1 MLRLRTSAEERS
13 SCEIAQLRQAVL
25 QNDDRLLDEMLCQ
38 EVYKKVINCRGGW
51 GIAGTPLHAA
61 VSKGHLSCLQVLLGH
76 GALVDCVD
84 VKAQTPLFAAVR
96 GKYLDC
102 VLALLRAGANP
113 NGNASNNCSPVLTAA
128 REGDVE
134 ILKELLRRGAEVN
147 SRSKVLLWTSSAR
160 VSSGPLYLAA
170 VYGHMECFKLLL
182 LYGADPDY
190 NCTDAK
196 LLGSIKQPKTV
207 LEMCLRHGCGVEYI
221 QLLIDF
227 GANVY
232 LPTLIIEKSTKQNE
246 AVELLLEERGAARC
260 FTWQHWVSGPRSEW
274 SLRTDCSGCTR
285 SPGLNVVIKYLLLC
299 LMSFCEKFPRKGNRM
314 WLEVC
319 F

>member
-1 MLRLRTSAEERS
+1 
-13 SCEIAQLRQAVL
+13 
-25 QNDDRLLDEMLCQ
+25 MLCQ
-38 EVYKKVINCRGGW
+38 EIYKKIINCRGGW
-51 GIAGTPLHAA
+51 GIYGPPLQAA
-61 VSKGHLSCLQVLLGH
+61 VSKGHLSCLQVLLAH

-84 VKAQTPLFAAVR
+84 VKAQTPLFTAVR

-113 NGNASNNCSPVLTAA
+113 NGSSSNNCSPVLTAA
-128 REGDVE
+128 QEGDVA
-134 ILKELLRRGAEVN
+134 ILKELLQCGAEVN

-170 VYGHMECFKLLL
+170 VYGHLECFRLLL

-190 NCTDAK
+190 NCTNAN
-196 LLGSIKQPKTV
+196 LLSSLKQPKTV
-207 LEMCLRHGCGVEYI
+207 LEMCLRHGCSVEYV

-246 AVELLLEERGAARC
+246 AVELLLHERGI
-260 FTWQHWVSGPRSEW
+260 RSA
-274 SLRTDCSGCTR
+274 S
-285 SPGLNVVIKYLLLC
+285 VH
-299 LMSFCEKFPRKGNRM
+299 
-314 WLEVC
+314 LETVLSR
-319 F
+319 

>member
-1 MLRLRTSAEERS
+1 MLKLRTSEEEQR
-13 SCEIAQLRQAVL
+13 SCEISQLRQAVL
-25 QNDDRLLDEMLCQ
+25 QNNDRLLDEMLCQ
-38 EVYKKVINCRGGW
+38 EIYKKVINCRGGW

-61 VSKGHLSCLQVLLGH
+61 VSKGHLSCLQVLLAH
-76 GALVDCVD
+76 GALVDCAD

-113 NGNASNNCSPVLTAA
+113 NGSSSNNCSPVLTAA

-134 ILKELLRRGAEVN
+134 ILKELLKHGAEVN

-170 VYGHMECFKLLL
+170 VYGHMECFRLLL

-196 LLGSIKQPKTV
+196 LLNSIKQPKTV

-246 AVELLLEERGAARC
+246 AVELLLHERGNPKALTSQCRLAVRSYLKKINKIHC
-260 FTWQHWVSGPRSEW
+260 IDQLEMPTSLINFLQHKPVPVTV
-274 SLRTDCSGCTR
+274 L
-285 SPGLNVVIKYLLLC
+285 
-299 LMSFCEKFPRKGNRM
+299 
-314 WLEVC
+314 
-319 F
+319 

>member
-1 MLRLRTSAEERS
+1 MLQLRASEEDS
-13 SCEIAQLRQAVL
+13 SCEISQVRRVVL
-25 QNDDRLLDEMLCQ
+25 LNNDTVLDTMLCQ
-38 EVYKKVINCRGGW
+38 EMYKKVINCRGGW

-61 VSKGHLSCLQVLLGH
+61 VSKGHLSCLHVLLAH

-113 NGNASNNCSPVLTAA
+113 NGNSSNNGTPVLTAA

-134 ILKELLRRGAEVN
+134 ILKQLLIHGAEVN

-160 VSSGPLYLAA
+160 VTSGPLYLAA
-170 VYGHMECFKLLL
+170 VYGHMECFRLLL

-190 NCTDAK
+190 NCADAK
-196 LLGSIKQPKTV
+196 LLSSIKQPKTV

-246 AVELLLEERGAARC
+246 AVELLLRERGNPKALTSQCRLAVRRYLKKIDKIHC
-260 FTWQHWVSGPRSEW
+260 IDQLEMPTSLSNFLQHKPF
-274 SLRTDCSGCTR
+274 
-285 SPGLNVVIKYLLLC
+285 PAPLC
-299 LMSFCEKFPRKGNRM
+299 EEGALF
-314 WLEVC
+314 
-319 F
+319 

>member
-1 MLRLRTSAEERS
+1 MLQLRTAEEESSRS
-13 SCEIAQLRQAVL
+13 EISLLRQAVL
-25 QNDDRLLDEMLCQ
+25 QNDARLLDEMLCQ

-51 GIAGTPLHAA
+51 GVSGTPLHAA
-61 VSKGHLSCLQVLLGH
+61 VSKGHLSCLQVLLGR

-84 VKAQTPLFAAVR
+84 VKAQTPLFSAVR

-102 VLALLRAGANP
+102 VLALLKAGANP
-113 NGNASNNCSPVLTAA
+113 NGNSSNNCSPVLTAA
-128 REGDVE
+128 REGDVK
-134 ILKELLRRGAEVN
+134 ILKELLDGGAEVN

-170 VYGHMECFKLLL
+170 VYGHMECFRLLL

-207 LEMCLRHGCGVEYI
+207 LEMCLRHGCGVEFV

-246 AVELLLEERGAARC
+246 AVELLLEERGNPKALSSQCRLAVRAHLKTIDRMHLIDRLDMPTRLVN
-260 FTWQHWVSGPRSEW
+260 FLKHKPVSVPV
-274 SLRTDCSGCTR
+274 L
-285 SPGLNVVIKYLLLC
+285 
-299 LMSFCEKFPRKGNRM
+299 
-314 WLEVC
+314 
-319 F
+319 

>member
-1 MLRLRTSAEERS
+1 MLQLRTAEEES
-13 SCEIAQLRQAVL
+13 SCSEISLLRQAVL
-25 QNDDRLLDEMLCQ
+25 QNDARLLDEMLCQ

-51 GIAGTPLHAA
+51 GVSGTPLHAA
-61 VSKGHLSCLQVLLGH
+61 VSKGHLSCLQVLLGR

-84 VKAQTPLFAAVR
+84 VKAQTPLFSAVR
-96 GKYLDC
+96 GKYLEC
-102 VLALLRAGANP
+102 VLALLKAGANP
-113 NGNASNNCSPVLTAA
+113 NGNSSNNCSPVLTAA
-128 REGDVE
+128 REGDVK
-134 ILKELLRRGAEVN
+134 ILKELLDGGAEVN

-170 VYGHMECFKLLL
+170 VYGHMECFRLLL

-207 LEMCLRHGCGVEYI
+207 LEMCLRHGCGVEFV

-246 AVELLLEERGAARC
+246 AVELLLEERGNPKALSSQCRLAVRAHLKTIDRMHLIDQLDMPTRLVN
-260 FTWQHWVSGPRSEW
+260 FLKHKPVSVPV
-274 SLRTDCSGCTR
+274 L
-285 SPGLNVVIKYLLLC
+285 
-299 LMSFCEKFPRKGNRM
+299 
-314 WLEVC
+314 
-319 F
+319 

>member
-1 MLRLRTSAEERS
+1 MLRLRTSEEEEKS
-13 SCEIAQLRQAVL
+13 SEVSRLRLVAF

-38 EVYKKVINCRGGW
+38 EIYKKVINCRGGW

-61 VSKGHLSCLQVLLGH
+61 VSKGHLSCLQVLLNH
-76 GALVDCVD
+76 GALLDCVD

-113 NGNASNNCSPVLTAA
+113 NGSSSNNCSPVLTAA
-128 REGDVE
+128 REGDAE
-134 ILKELLRRGAEVN
+134 ILKHLLQHGAEVN

-170 VYGHMECFKLLL
+170 VYGHMECFRLLL

-196 LLGSIKQPKTV
+196 LLSSIKQPKTV

-232 LPTLIIEKSTKQNE
+232 LPTLIIEKSTKQIE
-246 AVELLLEERGAARC
+246 AVELLLHERGTPKALTSQCRLAIR
-260 FTWQHWVSGPRSEW
+260 
-274 SLRTDCSGCTR
+274 
-285 SPGLNVVIKYLLLC
+285 KYLKKINKIHCIEQLGMPPS
-299 LMSFCEKFPRKGNRM
+299 LMNFLQYKP
-314 WLEVC
+314 LTVAIV
-319 F
+319 

>member
-1 MLRLRTSAEERS
+1 MLQLRTAEEESSRS
-13 SCEIAQLRQAVL
+13 EISLLRQAVL
-25 QNDDRLLDEMLCQ
+25 QNDARLLDEMTLP
-38 EVYKKVINCRGGW
+38 R
-51 GIAGTPLHAA
+51 T
-61 VSKGHLSCLQVLLGH
+61 
-76 GALVDCVD
+76 
-84 VKAQTPLFAAVR
+84 VR

-102 VLALLRAGANP
+102 VLALLKAGANP
-113 NGNASNNCSPVLTAA
+113 NGNNSSNNCSPVLTAA
-128 REGDVE
+128 REGDVK
-134 ILKELLRRGAEVN
+134 ILKELLNGGAEVN

-170 VYGHMECFKLLL
+170 VYGHMECFRLLL

-207 LEMCLRHGCGVEYI
+207 LEMCLRHGCGVEFV

-246 AVELLLEERGAARC
+246 AVELLLEERGNPKALSSQCRLAVRAHLKKIDRMHLIDQLDMPTRLVN
-260 FTWQHWVSGPRSEW
+260 FLKHKPVSVPV
-274 SLRTDCSGCTR
+274 L
-285 SPGLNVVIKYLLLC
+285 
-299 LMSFCEKFPRKGNRM
+299 
-314 WLEVC
+314 
-319 F
+319 

>member
-1 MLRLRTSAEERS
+1 MVSNQASLECMAHAVCCVYMFSVRSMLHLRTSEEEQR
-13 SCEIAQLRQAVL
+13 SCEISQVRQAVL
-25 QNDDRLLDEMLCQ
+25 QNNDRLLDEMLCQ
-38 EVYKKVINCRGGW
+38 EIYKKVINCRGGW

-61 VSKGHLSCLQVLLGH
+61 VSKGNLNCLQVLLAH

-84 VKAQTPLFAAVR
+84 VKAQTPLFTAVR

-113 NGNASNNCSPVLTAA
+113 NGSSSNNCSPVLTAA

-134 ILKELLRRGAEVN
+134 ILKELLKRGAEVN

-170 VYGHMECFKLLL
+170 VYGHLECFKLLL
-182 LYGADPDY
+182 LFGADPDY
-190 NCTDAK
+190 NCADAH
-196 LLGSIKQPKTV
+196 LLSSIKQPKTV

-246 AVELLLEERGAARC
+246 AVELLLHERGTRL
-260 FTWQHWVSGPRSEW
+260 SEGIRPDGL
-274 SLRTDCSGCTR
+274 SLQS
-285 SPGLNVVIKYLLLC
+285 
-299 LMSFCEKFPRKGNRM
+299 
-314 WLEVC
+314 
-319 F
+319 

>member
-1 MLRLRTSAEERS
+1 MLHLRTPAEEES
-13 SCEIAQLRQAVL
+13 SHEICRLRQAVL

-38 EVYKKVINCRGGW
+38 EIYKRVINCRGGW
-51 GIAGTPLHAA
+51 GIAGTPLRTAA
-61 VSKGHLSCLQVLLGH
+61 SKGHLRCLQVLLAH
-76 GALVDCVD
+76 GAEVDYVD
-84 VKAQTPLFAAVR
+84 VKAQTPLFTAVC
-96 GKYLDC
+96 GKYLEC

-113 NGNASNNCSPVLTAA
+113 NGNSSNNCTPILTAA

-134 ILKELLRRGAEVN
+134 ILKELLRHGAEVN
-147 SRSKVLLWTSSAR
+147 SRSKVLLWTSGAS

-170 VYGHMECFKLLL
+170 VYGHMECFRVLL

-190 NCTDAK
+190 NCTDVN
-196 LLGSIKQPKTV
+196 LLSKIKQPKTV

-246 AVELLLEERGAARC
+246 AVELLLRERGIPKSLTSQCRLAIRGHLKQIHQIHRIHQLEMPPSLIR
-260 FTWQHWVSGPRSEW
+260 FLQHKPAPLAV
-274 SLRTDCSGCTR
+274 L
-285 SPGLNVVIKYLLLC
+285 
-299 LMSFCEKFPRKGNRM
+299 
-314 WLEVC
+314 
-319 F
+319 

>member
-1 MLRLRTSAEERS
+1 MLQLRTADEES
-13 SCEIAQLRQAVL
+13 SCSEISLLRQAVL
-25 QNDDRLLDEMLCQ
+25 QNDARLLDEMLCQ
-38 EVYKKVINCRGGW
+38 EVYKKVINYRGGW
-51 GIAGTPLHAA
+51 GVSGTPLHAA
-61 VSKGHLSCLQVLLGH
+61 VSKGHLSCLQVLLGR

-84 VKAQTPLFAAVR
+84 VKAQTPLFSAVR

-102 VLALLRAGANP
+102 VLALLKAGANP
-113 NGNASNNCSPVLTAA
+113 NGNSSNNCSPVLTAA
-128 REGDVE
+128 REGDVK
-134 ILKELLRRGAEVN
+134 ILKELLDGGAEVN

-170 VYGHMECFKLLL
+170 VYGHMECFRLLL

-207 LEMCLRHGCGVEYI
+207 LEMCLRHGCGVEFV

-246 AVELLLEERGAARC
+246 AVELLLEERGNPKALSSQCRLAVRAHLKTMDRMHLIDQLDMPTRLVN
-260 FTWQHWVSGPRSEW
+260 FLKHKPVSVPV
-274 SLRTDCSGCTR
+274 L
-285 SPGLNVVIKYLLLC
+285 
-299 LMSFCEKFPRKGNRM
+299 
-314 WLEVC
+314 
-319 F
+319 

>member
-1 MLRLRTSAEERS
+1 MLRLRTSEEESNS
-13 SCEIAQLRQAVL
+13 SEISRLRHVVL
-25 QNDDRLLDEMLCQ
+25 QNDDQLVDEMLCQ
-38 EVYKKVINCRGGW
+38 EIYKKVINCRGGW

-61 VSKGHLSCLQVLLGH
+61 VSKGHLSCLQVLLAH
-76 GALVDCVD
+76 GALVECVD

-113 NGNASNNCSPVLTAA
+113 NGNPSNNGSPVLTAA

-134 ILKELLRRGAEVN
+134 ILRQLLIHGAEVN

-170 VYGHMECFKLLL
+170 VYGHMECFRLLL

-190 NCTDAK
+190 NCGDAK
-196 LLGSIKQPKTV
+196 LLSSVKQPKTV
-207 LEMCLRHGCGVEYI
+207 LEMCLRHGCSVEYI

-246 AVELLLEERGAARC
+246 AVELLLRERGNPKALTSQCRLAVRRYLKKINKIHC
-260 FTWQHWVSGPRSEW
+260 IEQLEMPT
-274 SLRTDCSGCTR
+274 SLK
-285 SPGLNVVIKYLLLC
+285 NFLLYKTPPLIV
-299 LMSFCEKFPRKGNRM
+299 L
-314 WLEVC
+314 
-319 F
+319 